1 MNGYFQLY
9 NEADETSL
17 MIFPPKEGG
26 KPCDINEAVDYLNAK
41 NIEYSLP
48 SVYAYA
54 KKMGND
60 PLKIP
65 LHKGK
70 GRPEWEMLKV
80 RITSDGMSASCCFYP
95 ASNDGESMTKGEII
109 NDLKHRGV
117 RYGIKEEVI
126 DAYIKNR
133 SYCEYIDIAAGTPAD
148 NGDGGSIDYFF
159 NTNPKINPTLNEDG
173 SVDFFNLNVI
183 ENVRQGQTLARLNP
197 PKPPQTGRTV
207 RDEILKPLPVK
218 QVRFH
223 YGKNVEEA
231 EDGAILI
238 ASCDG
243 HVKMDGERIRVEDVL
258 TVKDVDNSTGN
269 LEFQGSIEIAGNICE
284 NFTVKAGGNINVGG
298 IIEGATVEAGGD
310 IIIARGMN
318 GMGKGVI
325 SAGGNVV
332 SRFFENATVSAGMI
346 VQTDSIINSEVNA
359 GDMIKVGGKRGIIT
373 GGRCRAANGIEAKN
387 IGSLTGGSTT
397 LEVGADPALKSRL
410 AEINKIMADD
420 VEVINKTKPIIAS
433 IAEKIKKGQKIDKEH
448 LTYAQNL
455 NTLFNMKQKELDTLS
470 EEQEQIQQKM
480 VDGKKASV
488 KAVGDVAQG
497 TVVVIGELSMTT
509 KSSVSH
515 CKFVVDRG
523 DVKMMGL

>member
-1 MNGYFQLY
+1 
-9 NEADETSL
+9 
-17 MIFPPKEGG
+17 MIFPPTDGG
-26 KPCDINEAVDYLNAK
+26 KPCDINEAVDYLNSK
-41 NIEYSLP
+41 NVEYSLP
-48 SVYAYA
+48 VVYAYA
-54 KKMGND
+54 KKMEKD
-60 PLKIP
+60 PIKIP

-80 RITSDGMSASCCFYP
+80 RITSDSMSASCCFYP
-95 ASNDGESMTKGEII
+95 PSNDGETMTKNEII

-117 RYGIKEEVI
+117 RFGVKEDVL
-126 DAYIKNR
+126 DAFLANR
-133 SYCEYIDIAAGTPAD
+133 RYCEYIDIAVGEPAD

-183 ENVRQGQTLARLNP
+183 ENVKQGQVLARLNP
-197 PKPPQTGRTV
+197 PKPPVTGRNV

-231 EDGAILI
+231 ENGAVLV

-258 TVKDVDNSTGN
+258 MVSNVDNSTGN
-269 LEFQGSIEIAGNICE
+269 LEFQGSIEISGNICE
-284 NFTVKAGGNINVGG
+284 NFSVKAGGNINVGG
-298 IIEGATVEAGGD
+298 IIEGAVVEAGGD
-310 IIIARGMN
+310 VIITRGMN
-318 GMGKGVI
+318 GMGKGI
-325 SAGGNVV
+325 ITAGGNVV
-332 SRFFENATVSAGMI
+332 SRFFENAKVNAGML

-373 GGRCRAANGIEAKN
+373 GGHCRAANGIEAKN
-387 IGSLTGGSTT
+387 IGSMTGGSTT
-397 LEVGADPALKSRL
+397 LEVGADPALKTRL
-410 AEINKIMADD
+410 AEINKTMAEDA
-420 VEVINKTKPIIAS
+420 EVIKKTKPIIAS
-433 IAEKIKKGQKIDKEH
+433 IAEKLKKGQQVDKEH
-448 LTYAQNL
+448 LAYAQNL
-455 NTLFNMKQKELDTLS
+455 NTLFNMKQKEMETLAA
-470 EEQEQIQQKM
+470 EQEEIQQKM
-480 VDGKKASV
+480 ADSKKASV
-488 KAVGDVAQG
+488 KATADVAQG
-497 TVVVIGELSMTT
+497 TIVVIGELSMTT